1 MLVYDKAHE
10 LADYIINLYPDQADG
25 HMLKQQIYLAQGMT
39 QEAESELS
47 KARSLRPDLPL

>member
-1 MLVYDKAHE
+1 
-10 LADYIINLYPDQADG
+10 
-25 HMLKQQIYLAQGMT
+25 MLKQQIYLAQGMT